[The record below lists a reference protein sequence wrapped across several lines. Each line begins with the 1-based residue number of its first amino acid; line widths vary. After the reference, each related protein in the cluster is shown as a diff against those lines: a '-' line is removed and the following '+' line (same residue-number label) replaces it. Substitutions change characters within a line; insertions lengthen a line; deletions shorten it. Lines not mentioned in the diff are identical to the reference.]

1 MKLYT
6 ASVLECAREA
16 LETHGSIRAF
26 LADGDASARAV
37 HMYVA
42 DCLSVM
48 LGVDLYLLADS
59 EGLGAPRGPMR
70 GVHVTDGVSTIVRC
84 DMRDALAYDDIAP
97 FLSNAVGYKDSK
109 IASAWQRVIVARS
122 ADATVCD
129 ELAAL
134 FARGPFEWRFSMTA
148 VELYMLALLDVAR
161 ESEPDGA
168 RPGDV
173 PDDALALLDVASESE
188 PDTPVANYM

>member
-6 ASVLECAREA
+6 ASILECAREA

-42 DCLSVM
+42 DYLSVR
-48 LGVDLYLLADS
+48 LGVDLYLADS

-97 FLSNAVGYKDSK
+97 FLSNAVGYKDGK

-161 ESEPDGA
+161 ESEPDG
-168 RPGDV
+168 
-173 PDDALALLDVASESE
+173 PDDG
-188 PDTPVANYM
+188 PDGPVGPGSTDAA

>member
-6 ASVLECAREA
+6 ASILECAREA

-26 LADGDASARAV
+26 LANGDASARAV

-48 LGVDLYLLADS
+48 LGVDLYLADS
-59 EGLGAPRGPMR
+59 DGLGAPRGPMR

-97 FLSNAVGYKDSK
+97 FLCNAVGYKDGK
-109 IASAWQRVIVARS
+109 IASAWERVIVARS
-122 ADATVCD
+122 ADATVCN

-134 FARGPFEWRFSMTA
+134 FARGPFQWRFSIAA
-148 VELYMLALLDVAR
+148 VELHMLALLDVTR
-161 ESEPDGA
+161 ESEPDG
-168 RPGDV
+168 PDGPDG
-173 PDDALALLDVASESE
+173 PDDG
-188 PDTPVANYM
+188 PDDGPVGPGSTDAE